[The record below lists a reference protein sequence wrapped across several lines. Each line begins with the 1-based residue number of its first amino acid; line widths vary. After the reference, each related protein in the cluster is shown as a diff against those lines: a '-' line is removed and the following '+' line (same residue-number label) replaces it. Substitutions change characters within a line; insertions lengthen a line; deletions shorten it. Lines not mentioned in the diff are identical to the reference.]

1 MYEIGFADARF
12 SPLGDQ
18 EPGTFVLTHSR
29 RGLSAELAVVV
40 DGDRVIQGN
49 LLLTLSGDES
59 FVVRPIRSPGAR
71 CLVLPFDELA
81 IVVPQ
86 DSREG
91 ADARRTGSL
100 VLEEE
105 SSYLNVLLAHTTYAP
120 DPHVVDLT
128 EWKLVDYLRDEKRL
142 TLDDYSLTARN
153 KLLKKRVELL
163 KASGEREYSLPGREQ

>member
-1 MYEIGFADARF
+1 MYEIGLAEMRF

-18 EPGTFVLTHSR
+18 GPGTFVLIYSR
-29 RGLSAELAVVV
+29 RDLSPELAVVV
-40 DGDRVIQGN
+40 EGGRVIRGN

-59 FVVRPIRSPGAR
+59 FVVRPIRSPEAR
-71 CLVLPFDELA
+71 CLVLPFDEPA
-81 IVVPQ
+81 FVVPQ

-91 ADARRTGSL
+91 QDARRTGSL

-105 SSYLNVLLAHTTYAP
+105 SSYLNVLLAHSNFNP

-128 EWKLVDYLRDEKRL
+128 EWQLVDYLREEKRL
-142 TLDDYSLTARN
+142 TLDNYSLTARN